1 MVKEVIGTDRM
12 STSGNIDKFD
22 FSSAAASCKINLNLP
37 YANAPFGDSLS
48 SIPPLAQKAFRL
60 ASKADMGNTFLDD
73 LSRSNLTGLSLLYAK
88 TSNMPPHYDSPT
100 QPGNTSE
107 WLVMFNLGASIHF
120 RCDDSILEV
129 KNGDA
134 VVMDAMQVFHGVEG
148 VLDSNISTLEVS
160 KIIGLH
166 DVCANGRL
174 GVLLWKAQNSDVKS
188 QTVDSVDSVMDN
200 GGAFQNMFAN
210 SSDEDE

>member
-1 MVKEVIGTDRM
+1 
-12 STSGNIDKFD
+12 
-22 FSSAAASCKINLNLP
+22 
-37 YANAPFGDSLS
+37 
-48 SIPPLAQKAFRL
+48 
-60 ASKADMGNTFLDD
+60 
-73 LSRSNLTGLSLLYAK
+73 
-88 TSNMPPHYDSPT
+88 
-100 QPGNTSE
+100 
-107 WLVMFNLGASIHF
+107 MFNLGVSIHF